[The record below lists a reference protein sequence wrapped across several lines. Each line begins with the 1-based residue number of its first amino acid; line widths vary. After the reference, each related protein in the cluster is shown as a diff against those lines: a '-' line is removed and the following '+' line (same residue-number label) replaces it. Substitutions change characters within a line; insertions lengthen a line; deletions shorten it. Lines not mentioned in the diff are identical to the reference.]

1 MKHDERKCPACA
13 EPVKIEALVCKHCGK
28 QFDPADVARAKKQQ
42 RNSMLGGFAVLVI
55 ILLAIGTCSS
65 SDDADPKAVAEKAED
80 KRMGR
85 QCLSPWDGANRSFVD
100 AVKSQ
105 LRDPD
110 SFEHESTRLA
120 PVENGK
126 HAAVMQYRAKNG
138 FGGYNRAI
146 AVGDINAADCS
157 ATVDTIDSKVE

>member
-28 QFDPADVARAKKQQ
+28 QFDPADIARAKKQQ
-42 RNSMLGGFAVLVI
+42 RNSTLGGFAVLAVVVLGI
-55 ILLAIGTCSS
+55 AKCA
-65 SDDADPKAVAEKAED
+65 SDSDADPKAVAELAED

-85 QCLSPWDGANRSFVD
+85 HCLNGSGHSNISFVQ

-105 LRDPD
+105 LRDPE
-110 SFEHESTRLA
+110 SFEHEETRLA

-138 FGGYNRAI
+138 FGGYNRAV
-146 AVGDINAADCS
+146 AVGDINTDDCS
-157 ATVDTIDSKVE
+157 ATIDTADSKLE